1 GPGRCAAAAVPPQ
14 PLEFRHLGCYVDGG
28 NGNRDLVGLE
38 GVKKFGQFETHPSNP
53 AFGHDGSKM
62 TLQLCSQMCSYGRF
76 RYFGVQSA
84 GFCCCGSAYGSH
96 GIAQAGDCSR
106 ACTGNSVQIC
116 GGGSRNSIYEL
127 TYPQINPVMPKLP
140 LTSLPNIT
148 ASASSITHRNIA
160 ASSAVEC
167 ATICYGSPDCQGC
180 AFVPSSRMCR
190 LLRFAAVPAE
200 VASETEGV
208 WMKL

>member
-1 GPGRCAAAAVPPQ
+1 AAAVPPQ
-14 PLEFRHLGCYVDGG
+14 PLEFRHLGCYVDGAV
-28 NGNRDLVGLE
+28 GNRDLVGLE
-38 GVKKFGQFETHPSNP
+38 GVKKFGQFETHPLAP
-53 AFGHDGSKM
+53 AFGFDDAKM

-84 GFCCCGSAYGSH
+84 AFCCCGSAYGSQ
-96 GIAQAGDCSR
+96 GIASAGHCSL
-106 ACTGNSVQIC
+106 ACSGNSSQIC
-116 GGGSRNSIYEL
+116 GGAYSNSIYEL
-127 TYPQINPVMPKLP
+127 TYSPIDPVMPKLP
-140 LTSLPNIT
+140 ATSLPNIT
-148 ASASSITHRNIA
+148 AFASSVTHRSIV

-200 VASETEGV
+200 VASEAEWV